1 MKASAEA
8 PATAGRA
15 AFTSTG
21 TATVTATTGGGI
33 ANVALRSSTI
43 AATATVKATAGGVSG
58 EVKVTFSAVS
68 ELLSLSTSQTSV
80 KSDNSDNATITA
92 TVLDVNRVPV
102 KGAIVLFTATGGQIS
117 ATSVETDVNGQ
128 AKILFSSG
136 TVEKKN
142 QTVTITASVT
152 GLASKQIPI
161 QIVGTTVTLSSNATT
176 LEVGGQA
183 ASLTATVRDAGGVA
197 IFDAAV
203 TFTIDPSS
211 TGNVIFSQTTA
222 QTDVAGQAVI
232 TVTGS
237 GAGNV
242 TVRADSLGATATIA
256 YTVSNPGDAFGI
268 IDPVQDPYSMR
279 TRAAA
284 AITGP
289 SNQIAFAD
297 SNPDT
302 INRADGGDF
311 TADGFATGDRIM
323 VGGSGSNDGVYT
335 LSAVAPGTL
344 TVTGNLAA
352 EGAGAQVTITNSVL
366 ITVRAPSQANVQFAT
381 TLGAWDNGG
390 LVVNK
395 AVDPV
400 TDEVSAV
407 LSSANAGVA
416 TVQVSDAANPGI
428 NDSMTVVFSAPP
440 SEAAQLAL
448 QASATVVAPS
458 TGDTKNTVSLTAT
471 VKNAGGQVVGGAPV
485 AFSIINPTGGGES
498 ISPVI
503 VYTDNFGVAQ
513 STFTSGSLSSGG
525 QGVTVKAE
533 VVGSPL
539 IFDDV
544 QIVIGGTA
552 GSVVLGRSTKIES
565 VENNTAYQLPMSVLV
580 LDSNGNPVPGAI
592 VSLGTWPASYTVGG
606 WAVNATPPPACI
618 PTSTY
623 TKVVTG
629 VATPSS
635 VDFTDNNPNLDTI
648 TRPGSENFVTDGFST
663 GNRIRVVGVTPNIG
677 TYTLTLVTPT
687 TITLSPGDNLTTEAG
702 VAGITITTIP
712 DVYPNEDVNRNLIL
726 DFGEDVNGDN
736 ELTPPNSSSGAV
748 PAPVT
753 TDETG
758 VGNFNLVYLKAH
770 AAWIETE
777 ITASVMVLGTE
788 TRSTLIFWLPF
799 AEDDACDLPAS
810 PFTAP

>member
-1 MKASAEA
+1 
-8 PATAGRA
+8 
-15 AFTSTG
+15 
-21 TATVTATTGGGI
+21 
-33 ANVALRSSTI
+33 
-43 AATATVKATAGGVSG
+43 
-58 EVKVTFSAVS
+58 
-68 ELLSLSTSQTSV
+68 
-80 KSDNSDNATITA
+80 
-92 TVLDVNRVPV
+92 
-102 KGAIVLFTATGGQIS
+102 
-117 ATSVETDVNGQ
+117 VETDVNGQ